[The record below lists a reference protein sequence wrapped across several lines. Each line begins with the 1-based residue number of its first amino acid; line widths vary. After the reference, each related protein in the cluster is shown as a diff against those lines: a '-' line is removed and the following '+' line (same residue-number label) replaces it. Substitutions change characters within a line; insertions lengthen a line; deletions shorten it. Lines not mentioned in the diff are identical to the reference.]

1 MVRDKKINNDLAFDF
16 ALIASLG
23 EGAKIFGKSAFIRTA
38 DFVTTSGMTLPNN
51 AGRGVRDSC
60 SPRNPAGRTFVYII
74 IAGFFI

>member
-1 MVRDKKINNDLAFDF
+1 LGSFYSVVRFSGLC
-16 ALIASLG
+16 SR
-23 EGAKIFGKSAFIRTA
+23 EGAKIFGKSAFIRAA
-38 DFVTTSGMTLPNN
+38 DFVTTSGITPPNN